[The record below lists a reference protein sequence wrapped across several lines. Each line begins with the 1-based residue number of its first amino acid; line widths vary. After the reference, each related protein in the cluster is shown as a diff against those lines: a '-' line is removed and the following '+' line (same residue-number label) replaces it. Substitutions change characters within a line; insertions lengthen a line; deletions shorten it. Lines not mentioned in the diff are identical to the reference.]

1 MVRMDLFRSEEMNKV
16 QLIIPVEAAHNTVT
30 YLAEL
35 GLIQLIDLN
44 SGKSPFQRPFASQT
58 KRCEEMARKL
68 RWFQDQLLRAKQ
80 TPVCRHTLERE
91 LKLEELEVAV
101 EEIHER

>member
-1 MVRMDLFRSEEMNKV
+1 
-16 QLIIPVEAAHNTVT
+16 
-30 YLAEL
+30 
-35 GLIQLIDLN
+35 
-44 SGKSPFQRPFASQT
+44 
-58 KRCEEMARKL
+58 MARKL

>member
-35 GLIQLIDLN
+35 GLIQLIDVRLYLLPDFVFHEFSLISTIEIPGLHVFGLWWPM
-44 SGKSPFQRPFASQT
+44 SGLDLIFNI
-58 KRCEEMARKL
+58 
-68 RWFQDQLLRAKQ
+68 D
-80 TPVCRHTLERE
+80 
-91 LKLEELEVAV
+91 
-101 EEIHER
+101 I